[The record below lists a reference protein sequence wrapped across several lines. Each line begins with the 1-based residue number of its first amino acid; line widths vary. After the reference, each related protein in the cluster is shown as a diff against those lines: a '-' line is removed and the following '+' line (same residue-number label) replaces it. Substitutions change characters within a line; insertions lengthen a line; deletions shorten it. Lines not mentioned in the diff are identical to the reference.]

1 VIGGQRIQVGLP
13 HAGKTADITITADT
27 YSITIEDA
35 LTFTAPRATSHDIR
49 RHKASHYPSPQAG
62 RPISRE
68 TKQRGSCPAPPD
80 A

>member
-13 HAGKTADITITADT
+13 PDGKAADIIIEGGT
-27 YSITIEDA
+27 YRITIEVA

-49 RHKASHYPSPQAG
+49 RHKASHYPVRKPEDRSG
-62 RPISRE
+62 RE
-68 TKQRGSCPAPPD
+68 TKQRGPCPAPLD